1 MDGNKLKR
9 LSFLFEKMVADCA
22 SIAESQELGA
32 LYQEYI
38 DDGRISKECSPS
50 VVSVAKARVA
60 S

>member
-9 LSFLFEKMVADCA
+9 LSFLFEKMVANSA
-22 SIAESQELGA
+22 SIDESKELSV

-38 DDGRISKECSPS
+38 DDGRETKVCSSS
-50 VVSVAKARVA
+50 VVSLVKPRVA